1 MKITDQALLLRKVS
15 YGESSLVLTL
25 FTLNQGIKSFIF
37 KGAKKKRGA
46 TLMPLAFLEITYF
59 ERVENQLGQLTQAD
73 LLMHLNDIILDPR
86 KSAVL
91 FFICDILNSVIREE
105 NIPQKELF
113 MFLSAE
119 LVELD
124 KSSFE
129 VNYPLYFLMSL
140 TRFLGIEP
148 HYEEQEPLFFDM
160 HEGAFT
166 RHAPFRAQL
175 QLTKEEVFWLASNF
189 IKGKDQI
196 LADALPRDQRQR
208 LIRILVDYYSHHV
221 ANFSTPKSLTILE
234 EVFD

>member
-1 MKITDQALLLRKVS
+1 VKTTDKALLLRKVS
-15 YGESSLVLTL
+15 YGENSFVLTL
-25 FTLNQGIKSFIF
+25 FTLNQGVKSFIF

-59 ERVENQLGQLTQAD
+59 ERIENQLGQLIQAD

-105 NIPQKELF
+105 NIPQQELF

-124 KSSFE
+124 KSTFE
-129 VNYPLYFLMSL
+129 ANYPLYFMMAL

-148 HYEEQEPLFFDM
+148 HYDEEEPLFFDM
-160 HEGAFT
+160 HEGSFT
-166 RHAPFRAQL
+166 RHAPQRAQV
-175 QLTKEEVFWLASNF
+175 QMTSNEISWLAHNF
-189 IKGKDQI
+189 LKGKDQI
-196 LADALPRDQRQR
+196 LAHKLPRNERQR
-208 LIRILVDYYSHHV
+208 FIRILLDYYSHHLG
-221 ANFSTPKSLTILE
+221 NFSAPKSLTILE

>member
-1 MKITDQALLLRKVS
+1 VKTTDKALLLRKVS
-15 YGESSLVLTL
+15 YGETSLVLTL
-25 FTLNQGIKSFIF
+25 FTLNHGLKSFLF

-59 ERVENQLGQLTQAD
+59 ERLENQLGQLTQAD
-73 LLMHLNDIILDPR
+73 LLIHLNSIIQDPR

-91 FFICDILNSVIREE
+91 FFICDILNAVIREE

-124 KSSFE
+124 KSPFE
-129 VNYPLYFLMSL
+129 TNYPLYFLMVL

-148 HYEEQEPLFFDM
+148 HYDEDEPLFFDM

-166 RHAPFRAQL
+166 RHAPQRAQL
-175 QLTKEEVFWLASNF
+175 QLTQEELIWLSSNF
-189 IKGKDQI
+189 LKSKDQI
-196 LADALPRDQRQR
+196 LAHSLPRIERQR
-208 LIRILVDYYSHHV
+208 LTRILIDYYSHHV
-221 ANFSTPKSLTILE
+221 SNFSAPKSLTVLE